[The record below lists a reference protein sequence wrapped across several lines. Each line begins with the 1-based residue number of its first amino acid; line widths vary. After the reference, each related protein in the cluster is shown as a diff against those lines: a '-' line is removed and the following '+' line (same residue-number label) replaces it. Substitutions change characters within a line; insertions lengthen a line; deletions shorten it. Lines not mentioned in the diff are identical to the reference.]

1 MRVYG
6 ASALIPLNPSKISRR
21 RPPARRYDP
30 APTKWTPRVRDLED
44 NTLLLLVVAVTL
56 AFAWILWPF
65 SGAILWATVLA
76 IVFASLY
83 RRLSRSMAHNLAA
96 LATVLIILTL
106 VILPLTLTAA
116 WVVEEATSLYQTIQ
130 SGEWDFGKFFQQ
142 VLDALPAW
150 ARDVLDHLG
159 LTDLGAFKER
169 LSAALVKGSKF
180 IAAQAL
186 DIGKGTAGF
195 FVSLAV
201 MLYLLFFF
209 VRDGE
214 ALARRISDAIPLRPE
229 QQRAL
234 IGKSTTVIRAMFKGT
249 ILVAIVQGA
258 LGGLIFWALGIH
270 AAVLWAV
277 VMAFL
282 SLLPAVGAAA
292 VWLPVAIYLLAT
304 GSVWQGLVLI
314 GYGAFVIGLVDN
326 LLRPFLVGKDTEMP
340 GYLVLISTLGGIAVF
355 GLNGFVLGPVIA
367 ALFIAVWDIFS
378 ASRREPQDGA
388 TG

>member
-1 MRVYG
+1 M
-6 ASALIPLNPSKISRR
+6 
-21 RPPARRYDP
+21 
-30 APTKWTPRVRDLED
+30 RDLED

-76 IVFASLY
+76 IVFAPLY
-83 RRLSRSMAHNLAA
+83 RRLSRSIPHDLAA
-96 LATVLIILTL
+96 LATVLIILAL

-116 WVVEEATSLYQTIQ
+116 SVVEEATSLYQKIQ
-130 SGEWDFGKFFQQ
+130 SGDWDFGQVFQQ

-159 LTDLGAFKER
+159 LTNLGALKER
-169 LSAALVKGSKF
+169 LSAALVTGTKF
-180 IAAQAL
+180 IAAQAF

-195 FVSLAV
+195 FVSLTV

-214 ALARRISDAIPLRPE
+214 ALAAHITSAIPLRPE
-229 QQRAL
+229 QQRSL
-234 IGKSTTVIRAMFKGT
+234 ISKSTTVVRAMFKGN
-249 ILVAIVQGA
+249 ILIAAVQGA
-258 LGGLIFWALGIH
+258 LGGLIFWFLGIH
-270 AAVLWAV
+270 AAVLWGA

-282 SLLPAVGAAA
+282 SLLPAVGSA
-292 VWLPVAIYLLAT
+292 VIWFPVAVYLLAT
-304 GSVWQGLVLI
+304 GAVWQGVVLI
-314 GYGAFVIGLVDN
+314 AYGTFVMGLVDN
-326 LLRPFLVGKDTEMP
+326 LLRPILVSKDTQMP

-378 ASRREPQDGA
+378 ASRL
-388 TG
+388 

>member
-1 MRVYG
+1 M
-6 ASALIPLNPSKISRR
+6 
-21 RPPARRYDP
+21 
-30 APTKWTPRVRDLED
+30 RDLED

-56 AFAWILWPF
+56 GFAWILWPF

-76 IVFASLY
+76 IVFAPLY
-83 RRLSRSMAHNLAA
+83 RRLKRSMAHNLAA
-96 LATVLIILTL
+96 LATVLIILAA

-116 WVVEEATSLYQTIQ
+116 AVVEEATSLYQTIQ
-130 SGEWDFGKFFQQ
+130 AGEWDFGKFFQQ
-142 VLDALPAW
+142 VLDALPSW

-159 LTDLGAFKER
+159 LTDLGAMKER
-169 LSAALVKGSKF
+169 LSAALVTGSKF

-195 FVSLAV
+195 FVSLAI

-214 ALARRISDAIPLRPE
+214 ALAKRITGAIPLRPE

-234 IGKSTTVIRAMFKGT
+234 IGKSTIVIRAMFKGS

-258 LGGLIFWALGIH
+258 LGGLIFWVLGIH

-304 GSVWQGLVLI
+304 GDVWRGVVLI
-314 GYGAFVIGLVDN
+314 LYGAFVIGLVDN

-340 GYLVLISTLGGIAVF
+340 DYLVLISTLGGIAVF

-378 ASRREPQDGA
+378 ASRQAPHDGP
-388 TG
+388 TGAA